1 VRILALHT
9 DSFGGYG
16 GIAAANRHFLRAVAA
31 MDDVE
36 EVVALPRLQA
46 DPIDA
51 PLPEGLTW
59 RPDGLGGKAA
69 YLGTLLRLLATDRAF
84 DLVWCGHMHL
94 LPLALPA
101 ARLLGG
107 PVALHVHGIDAWT
120 PTGRPVTDRL
130 VRRVD
135 AVLSVSETTLDRLAD
150 WSGLAPARGVVV
162 PNTVDFDGLSPGP
175 KPPALLDRYDL
186 HDRFVLLTMGRLVGP
201 ERKKGF
207 DRVLEVL
214 PEVADQRP
222 DAAYL
227 IVGKGPDRPRLEQKA
242 ERLGVRDRVTFTGY
256 VPEDEKGAHFRLA
269 DRFVMPSEGEGFG
282 LVLLEALAC
291 GTPVIAGTRDGGREA
306 VADGEFGVLVDPR
319 DPEALVHAI
328 RAEPTPPDPEAV
340 RDRFGPA
347 AYRRRVERVLSAVT
361 ADGGLQ
367 TAGGGPLTA
376 VCSDSE
382 VDVTSDICN

>member
-1 VRILALHT
+1 VRILAPHT

-31 MDDVE
+31 MDNVE

-46 DPIDA
+46 DPIDG
-51 PLPEGLTW
+51 PLPEALTW

-69 YLGTLLRLLATDRAF
+69 YLGALLRLLATDRAF

-101 ARLLGG
+101 ARLLGV

-120 PTGRPVTDRL
+120 PTGRPLTDRL
-130 VRRVD
+130 VRRTD
-135 AVLSVSETTLDRLAD
+135 AVLSVSKTTLDRLAD
-150 WSGLAPARGVVV
+150 WSGLDPARGVVV

-186 HDRFVLLTMGRLVGP
+186 HDRYVLMTMGRLVGK
-201 ERKKGF
+201 ERRKGF
-207 DRVLEVL
+207 DRVLEAL
-214 PEVADQRP
+214 PEVAAERP

-227 IVGKGPDRPRLEQKA
+227 IVGKGPDRSRLERTA
-242 ERLGVRDRVTFTGY
+242 ERLGVRDRVVFTGY
-256 VPEDEKGAHFRLA
+256 VPEDEKADHFRLA

-291 GTPVIAGTRDGGREA
+291 GTPVIASTRDGGREA
-306 VADGEFGVLVDPR
+306 VADGEFGMLVDPTDSAELTR
-319 DPEALVHAI
+319 ALLAPQEA
-328 RAEPTPPDPEAV
+328 PPPEAV
-340 RDRFGPA
+340 EDRFGPA
-347 AYRRRVERVLSAVT
+347 AYRARVVQAIREI
-361 ADGGLQ
+361 G
-367 TAGGGPLTA
+367 
-376 VCSDSE
+376 
-382 VDVTSDICN
+382 